1 MLSISPHLT
10 PIFQDIKE
18 RNIII
23 VEKLLQEE
31 ENMKKQ
37 DIFRIPSYS
46 IISRIYYISIRKV
59 CYVYS
64 IVAIYLIQLNT
75 EIHVE

>member
-10 PIFQDIKE
+10 STFQDIKE

-31 ENMKKQ
+31 NMKKQ

-46 IISRIYYISIRKV
+46 IIPRIYYISIRKV